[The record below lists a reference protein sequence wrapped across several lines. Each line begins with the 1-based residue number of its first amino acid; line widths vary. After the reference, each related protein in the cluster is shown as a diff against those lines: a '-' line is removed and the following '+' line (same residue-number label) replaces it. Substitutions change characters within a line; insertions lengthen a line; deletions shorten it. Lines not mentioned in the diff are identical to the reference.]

1 MRAAGRLVAL
11 AVVPIVVLTTSCG
24 LVKSALGEDDAGPQV
39 ATVAVL
45 VPGGAAGG
53 GVSTGVIDAVELAIA
68 ETTSDVP
75 GWSVEVSPV
84 EEGTEPAEMTTV
96 VEDMVED
103 DVVAVI
109 GGLSTDAIRT
119 AQPVLDQASIL
130 FVSPADVAPEHTRGA
145 DPATP
150 LRPYP
155 TYYRTSVGGE
165 TALAALARY
174 AVDGLGAATIAVIDA
189 GDAAGSGEFVTAARR
204 AGAQVPV
211 TGHAGE
217 SGEKIAD
224 VLATAATAEVDAVF
238 VAGGPNRAAMVAEEI
253 AEGGLEATLLLA
265 PELSGP
271 PFVEAAGASAEG
283 AASVVPPTLTSTLD
297 AAPEALTAKLT
308 AAGSAAPGRFGAAAY
323 DAATAVGTVL
333 AQCLPPAGSPSGA
346 RKGCEREM
354 PQISFAG
361 VTGDV
366 GFDDFGERLG
376 GTPEVITVHDGAWT
390 ELNDVE

>member
-1 MRAAGRLVAL
+1 MRAAGRLAAL

-53 GVSTGVIDAVELAIA
+53 GVSAGVIDAVELAIA
-68 ETTSDVP
+68 ETTADVP
-75 GWSVEVSPV
+75 GWSVEVTPV
-84 EEGTEPAEMTTV
+84 EEGTESAEMTAA
-96 VEDMVED
+96 VEGMVED

-109 GGLSTDAIRT
+109 GGLSTDAIRA

-174 AVDGLGAATIAVIDA
+174 AVDGLGAATFAVIDA

-253 AEGGLEATLLLA
+253 AEGSPEAILLLA
-265 PELSGP
+265 PELGGP

-283 AASVVPPTLTSTLD
+283 AASVVPPTLTSTLG
-297 AAPEALTAKLT
+297 AAPEALTTKLT
-308 AAGSAAPGRFGAAAY
+308 AAGSAPPGRFGAAAY

-376 GTPEVITVHDGAWT
+376 GTPEVITVHEGAWT